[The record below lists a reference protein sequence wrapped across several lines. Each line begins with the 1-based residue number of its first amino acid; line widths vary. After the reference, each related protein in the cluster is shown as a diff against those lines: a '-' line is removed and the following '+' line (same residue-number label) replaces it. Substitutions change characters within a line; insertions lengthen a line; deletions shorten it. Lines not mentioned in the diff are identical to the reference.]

1 VNGSNGSS
9 LVLSSSTT
17 GAANTIEVASVAT
30 TMDWRNEYSAS
41 ASANYTVIKP
51 VEVYLRDCIAE
62 PLRLFGR
69 IASVMPDGRVKVRF
83 VAPGETFAICWRGSR
98 SASTAARSPE
108 CGSRRRDR
116 LRPGSL
122 SG

>member
-83 VAPGETFAICWRGSR
+83 VAPGEHICDLLERLAFR
-98 SASTAARSPE
+98 KH
-108 CGSRRRDR
+108 RRQVAGVRQ
-116 LRPGSL
+116 PKKG
-122 SG
+122 